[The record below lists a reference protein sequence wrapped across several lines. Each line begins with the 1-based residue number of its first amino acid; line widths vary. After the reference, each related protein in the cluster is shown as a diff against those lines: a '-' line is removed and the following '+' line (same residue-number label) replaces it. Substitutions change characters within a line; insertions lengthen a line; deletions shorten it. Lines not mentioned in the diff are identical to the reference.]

1 MMGRALPALA
11 VLFSVGLTCEPVLA
25 QSGSDIVNI
34 FGGLVQ
40 TAISQAT
47 QAEWR
52 KLSPAEMSCI
62 DENLRQRGLSIGQ
75 AVQQGITPSD
85 GRLAEVRRFCRSVVV
100 QNPPSVASNPSVI
113 SIYAVD
119 GLNLGA
125 KVSFESSVYRQ
136 YQCNPSEQF
145 NGFSWCTRKVPES
158 SRRGPF
164 VSSYSILHSPDGTVS
179 YVNRYLEPAWFS
191 GNEANEDIG
200 RLAKK
205 YGQPSVMAM
214 PQAEGMQGLMA
225 SWGSVT
231 LLPLDANNVAQLA
244 QGRDIRAGLMVDFL
258 GNFRRSAQLGL
269 PIYRLAGGPGF
280 VWAANWDQGGRGTL
294 RFFAVDAS
302 TFAGPAPVPPQVQAN
317 LGVPSATEPAAPAP
331 APAPPP
337 PLVSATPPSPPV
349 STAPPPPASPPP
361 AVTRIDPDE
370 RARQRINDTLSRV
383 SYHRGDLPND
393 NFKTRLDAIASRL
406 AAVSDATDSAA
417 LKNLMSDCDAASAI
431 FDEAAEFTRVSEVA
445 GRKVAIVNAKLQG
458 ISFDAPLV
466 RDLKTAVTAVG
477 TAQAEGDIAA
487 LKRALSTLN
496 GLYDTGR
503 VDRLATAKANGF
515 ETIESYDDFKD
526 RQSRLSG
533 SGIILNKK

>member
-1 MMGRALPALA
+1 MGKALPALA
-11 VLFSVGLTCEPVLA
+11 VLFSVGMTYEPVLA

-40 TAISQAT
+40 TAITQAT

-52 KLSPAEMSCI
+52 KMTPAEMSCI
-62 DENLRQRGLSIGQ
+62 DENLRQRGLSIAQ
-75 AVQQGITPSD
+75 AVQQGISPSD
-85 GRLAEVRRFCRSVVV
+85 GRLADVRRSCRTGLV
-100 QNPPSVASNPSVI
+100 QDPPGMAVSQSVI

-125 KVSFESSVYRQ
+125 KVNFESSVYRQ
-136 YQCNPSEQF
+136 YQCGPSEQF
-145 NGFSWCTRKVPES
+145 KGFSWCTRKVPES

-200 RLAKK
+200 RLARK
-205 YGQPSVMAM
+205 YGQPHVIAM
-214 PQAEGMQGLMA
+214 PQAEGVQGVMA
-225 SWGSVT
+225 SWGTVT
-231 LLPLDANNVAQLA
+231 LLPLDANNMALLA

-269 PIYRLAGGPGF
+269 PIYRLSGGPGF

-302 TFAGPAPVPPQVQAN
+302 TFAEPAPVQPQVQAN
-317 LGVPSATEPAAPAP
+317 LGMPSIAEPAAPAP
-331 APAPPP
+331 A
-337 PLVSATPPSPPV
+337 SPSPPPV
-349 STAPPPPASPPP
+349 STAPPPPPASPPP
-361 AVTRIDPDE
+361 AVTRINPDE
-370 RARQRINDTLSRV
+370 RARQRIKDTLSRV

-393 NFKTRLDAIASRL
+393 NFKTKLDAIASRL
-406 AAVSDATDSAA
+406 AAVSDSADSAT
-417 LKNLMSDCDAASAI
+417 LMSLMSDCDAASSI

-466 RDLKTAVTAVG
+466 QDLKTAVSAVG
-477 TAQAEGDIAA
+477 NAQTGGDLAA
-487 LKRALSTLN
+487 LKGALSSLN

-503 VDRLATAKANGF
+503 LDRLATAKANGF
-515 ETIESYDDFKD
+515 ETIESYDDYKD

>member
-1 MMGRALPALA
+1 MGRALPALA
-11 VLFSVGLTCEPVLA
+11 VLFSVGLTCEPVVA
-25 QSGSDIVNI
+25 QSGGDIVNI

-40 TAISQAT
+40 SAINQAI

-52 KLSPAEMSCI
+52 KLPSAEVSCI
-62 DENLRQRGLSIGQ
+62 DENLRQRGTSIGQ
-75 AVQQGITPSD
+75 AVQQGFSPND
-85 GRLAEVRRFCRSVVV
+85 GRLAELRRFCRTGFV
-100 QNPPSVASNPSVI
+100 QNPPNLASSPSVI

-119 GLNLGA
+119 GLSLGA
-125 KVSFESSVYRQ
+125 RVNFESSIYRQ

-145 NGFSWCTRKVPES
+145 NGFTWCTRKVPES
-158 SRRGPF
+158 SKRGPF

-179 YVNRYLEPAWFS
+179 YVNRFLEPAWFS
-191 GNEANEDIG
+191 GNEANEDIA

-205 YGQPSVMAM
+205 YGAQPNVAAM
-214 PQAEGMQGLMA
+214 PQIDGWQGLMA
-225 SWGSVT
+225 SWGAVR

-302 TFAGPAPVPPQVQAN
+302 TLSGPDAVQPQVQAN
-317 LGVPSATEPAAPAP
+317 IGAPSIAEPAAPAP
-331 APAPPP
+331 APPSAPPALPAPPVSAAPPP
-337 PLVSATPPSPPV
+337 LPVSSPPV
-349 STAPPPPASPPP
+349 VA
-361 AVTRIDPDE
+361 RLDPDE
-370 RARQRINDTLSRV
+370 RARQRIKDTLSRV
-383 SYHRGDLPND
+383 SYHRGDLPNE
-393 NFKTRLDAIASRL
+393 NYKTRVDAIASRL
-406 AAVSDATDSAA
+406 APVSDATDSAT
-417 LKNLMSDCDAASAI
+417 LKSLMSDCDAASAI

-466 RDLKTAVTAVG
+466 QELKIAVGGVG

-487 LKRALSTLN
+487 LKRALSSLN
-496 GLYDTGR
+496 GLYDSGR
-503 VDRLATAKANGF
+503 LDRLATAKGNGF
-515 ETIESYDDFKD
+515 DTIESYEDYKD

>member
-1 MMGRALPALA
+1 MGRALPALA
-11 VLFSVGLTCEPVLA
+11 VLFSVSLTCEPVFA
-25 QSGSDIVNI
+25 QSGGDIVNI

-40 TAISQAT
+40 SAINQAI

-52 KLSPAEMSCI
+52 KLPPAEISCI
-62 DENLRQRGLSIGQ
+62 DDNLRQRGTSVGQ
-75 AVQQGITPSD
+75 VIQQGFSPSD
-85 GRLAEVRRFCRSVVV
+85 GRLAELRRVCRTGLV
-100 QNPPSVASNPSVI
+100 QNPTNLASSPSVI

-119 GLNLGA
+119 GLSLGA

-136 YQCNPSEQF
+136 YQCSPSEQF
-145 NGFSWCTRKVPES
+145 NGFTWCARKVPES
-158 SRRGPF
+158 SKRGPF

-179 YVNRYLEPAWFS
+179 YVNRFLEPAWFS
-191 GNEANEDIG
+191 GNEANEDIA

-205 YGQPSVMAM
+205 YGAQPNVMAM
-214 PQAEGMQGLMA
+214 PQIDGLQGLMA
-225 SWGSVT
+225 SWGAVR
-231 LLPLDANNVAQLA
+231 LLQLDASNVAQLA

-302 TFAGPAPVPPQVQAN
+302 TLSGPDAVQPQAQAN
-317 LGVPSATEPAAPAP
+317 IGAPSIAEPAAPAP
-331 APAPPP
+331 AAPSAPPP
-337 PLVSATPPSPPV
+337 PPVSA
-349 STAPPPPASPPP
+349 APPPPPVSSPPVV
-361 AVTRIDPDE
+361 ARLDPDE
-370 RARQRINDTLSRV
+370 RARQRIKDTLSRV
-383 SYHRGDLPND
+383 SYHRGDLPNE
-393 NFKTRLDAIASRL
+393 NYKTRLDAIASRL
-406 AAVSDATDSAA
+406 APVSDATDSAT
-417 LKNLMSDCDAASAI
+417 LTSLMSDCDTASAI

-466 RDLKTAVTAVG
+466 QELKTAVGGVG

-487 LKRALSTLN
+487 LKRALSSLN
-496 GLYDTGR
+496 GLYDSGR
-503 VDRLATAKANGF
+503 LDRLATAKANGF
-515 ETIESYDDFKD
+515 ETIESYEDYKD

>member
-1 MMGRALPALA
+1 MGRALPALA

-40 TAISQAT
+40 
-47 QAEWR
+47 
-52 KLSPAEMSCI
+52 
-62 DENLRQRGLSIGQ
+62 QRGLSIGQ

-85 GRLAEVRRFCRSVVV
+85 GRLAEVRRFCRSGVV
-100 QNPPSVASNPSVI
+100 QNPPSVASSPSVI
-113 SIYAVD
+113 SVYAVD

-145 NGFSWCTRKVPES
+145 GGLTWCTRKVPES

-179 YVNRYLEPAWFS
+179 YVNRFLEPAWFN

-205 YGQPSVMAM
+205 YGQPSVMTM

-225 SWGSVT
+225 SWGSVA
-231 LLPLDANNVAQLA
+231 LLPLDANNMAQLA
-244 QGRDIRAGLMVDFL
+244 QGRDVRAGLMVDFL

-302 TFAGPAPVPPQVQAN
+302 TFAGPAPVQPQVQAN
-317 LGVPSATEPAAPAP
+317 LGTPSISEPVAPAP

-337 PLVSATPPSPPV
+337 VSAAPAPPPV
-349 STAPPPPASPPP
+349 SAAPPPPSASPPP
-361 AVTRIDPDE
+361 VVTRVDPDE
-370 RARQRINDTLSRV
+370 RARQRIKDMLSRV

-393 NFKTRLDAIASRL
+393 DFRTKLDAIASRL
-406 AAVSDATDSAA
+406 ATVSDATDSAA

-445 GRKVAIVNAKLQG
+445 GRKAAIVNAKLQG

-466 RDLKTAVTAVG
+466 QDLKTAVGAVG
-477 TAQAEGDIAA
+477 NAQTGGDLAA
-487 LKRALSTLN
+487 LKGALSSLN

-503 VDRLATAKANGF
+503 LDRLATAKANGF
-515 ETIESYDDFKD
+515 ETIESYDDYKD

>member
-1 MMGRALPALA
+1 MGRALPALA
-11 VLFSVGLTCEPVLA
+11 VLFSVGLTYEPVLA

-40 TAISQAT
+40 TAITQAT

-52 KLSPAEMSCI
+52 KIPAAEMSCI
-62 DENLRQRGLSIGQ
+62 DENLRQRGLSIAQ
-75 AVQQGITPSD
+75 AVQQGISPGD
-85 GRLAEVRRFCRSVVV
+85 GRLADVRRFCRSGLA
-100 QNPPSVASNPSVI
+100 QNPSGIAVSPSVI

-125 KVSFESSVYRQ
+125 KVNFESSVYRQ
-136 YQCNPSEQF
+136 YQCSPSEQF
-145 NGFSWCTRKVPES
+145 NGFSWCTRKVAES

-200 RLAKK
+200 RLARK
-205 YGQPSVMAM
+205 YGQPNVMAM
-214 PQAEGMQGLMA
+214 PQAEGVQGLMA
-225 SWGSVT
+225 SWGTVT
-231 LLPLDANNVAQLA
+231 LLPLDANNLALLA

-302 TFAGPAPVPPQVQAN
+302 TFAGPAPVQPQVQAN
-317 LGVPSATEPAAPAP
+317 LGTSSIADSAASEPASPS
-331 APAPPP
+331 PPP
-337 PLVSATPPSPPV
+337 VSAAQPSPPV
-349 STAPPPPASPPP
+349 STAPPPPPASPPP
-361 AVTRIDPDE
+361 AVTRINPDE
-370 RARQRINDTLSRV
+370 RARQRIKDTLSRV

-393 NFKTRLDAIASRL
+393 NFKTKLDAIASRL
-406 AAVSDATDSAA
+406 AAVSNGADSAT
-417 LKNLMSDCDAASAI
+417 LKTLMSDCDAASAI
-431 FDEAAEFTRVSEVA
+431 FDEAAEFTRVSEIA

-466 RDLKTAVTAVG
+466 QDLKTAVGGVG
-477 TAQAEGDIAA
+477 NAQTEGDLAA
-487 LKRALSTLN
+487 LKAALSSLN
-496 GLYDTGR
+496 ALYDTGR
-503 VDRLATAKANGF
+503 LDRLATAKANGF
-515 ETIESYDDFKD
+515 ETIESYDDYKD

>member
-1 MMGRALPALA
+1 MGRTLPALA
-11 VLFSVGLTCEPVLA
+11 VLFCVGLTCEAAFA

-40 TAISQAT
+40 TAISQAI

-52 KLSPAEMSCI
+52 KLPPAEISCI
-62 DENLRQRGLSIGQ
+62 DENLRQRGTSVGQ
-75 AVQQGITPSD
+75 VAQQGFSPND
-85 GRLAEVRRFCRSVVV
+85 GRLAEVRRFCRTGVV
-100 QNPPSVASNPSVI
+100 QNPPNLASSPSVI

-119 GLNLGA
+119 GLSVGA

-145 NGFSWCTRKVPES
+145 NGFTWCTRKVPES
-158 SRRGPF
+158 SKRGPF

-179 YVNRYLEPAWFS
+179 YVNRFLEPAWFS

-205 YGQPSVMAM
+205 YGAQPNVMAM
-214 PQAEGMQGLMA
+214 PQIDGLQGLMA
-225 SWGSVT
+225 SWGAVV

-302 TFAGPAPVPPQVQAN
+302 TLSGPDAVQPQVQAN
-317 LGVPSATEPAAPAP
+317 IGAPSIAEPAAPAP
-331 APAPPP
+331 APP
-337 PLVSATPPSPPV
+337 SATPSPPV
-349 STAPPPPASPPP
+349 SAAPPPPVSSPPVI
-361 AVTRIDPDE
+361 ARLDPDE
-370 RARQRINDTLSRV
+370 RARQRIKDTLSRV
-383 SYHRGDLPND
+383 SYHRGDLPNE

-406 AAVSDATDSAA
+406 APVSDATDSAT
-417 LKNLMSDCDAASAI
+417 LKSLMSDCDTASAI

-458 ISFDAPLV
+458 VGFDAPLV
-466 RDLKTAVTAVG
+466 QELKTAVGAVG
-477 TAQAEGDIAA
+477 TAQAEGDLVA
-487 LKRALSTLN
+487 LKRALSSLN

-503 VDRLATAKANGF
+503 LDRLATAKANGF
-515 ETIESYDDFKD
+515 DTIDSYEDYKD